1 MKGIT
6 DILPP
11 RDDDMKT
18 KFYKGQVLKNKISR
32 GIELEEDRKA
42 KEPSGKWRDME
53 EGRPRAG
60 QWVLLMDVNFRHV
73 AMGERQKDTDIYW
86 IAKGRPFI
94 NPAYYMTKDDLLNLP
109 TK

>member
-42 KEPSGKWRDME
+42 KDRQENGETWR
-53 EGRPRAG
+53 
-60 QWVLLMDVNFRHV
+60 
-73 AMGERQKDTDIYW
+73 
-86 IAKGRPFI
+86 KG
-94 NPAYYMTKDDLLNLP
+94 D
-109 TK
+109 